1 MQQNLNDHAYMAE
14 AMRLAQKGLYTTRIN
29 PRVGCV
35 IVKQGKIIARGLHAY
50 YGQSH
55 AEIDALSNAIDA
67 VENATA
73 YVTLEPCAH
82 HGNTPP
88 CVEALVAA
96 KISRVVAAITDP
108 NPLVNGKGLAYLKQS
123 GIETSCNVLEK
134 DALELNKGFI
144 KRITKNLPYVT
155 IKSAISIDGKTA
167 LASGESK
174 WITSEH
180 ARFDVQKLRARSCAI
195 LTGISTILCDDPS
208 LTVRLSE
215 QELSISRP
223 VEQPLRVIL
232 DTYLRIPKTAKV
244 LNLPGKTV
252 IFTCS
257 NDMKEINVL
266 QNQNID
272 VVSVNSSDNRVD
284 LQDVLHDLADRG
296 INEVLVEAGST
307 LVGSMLDQ
315 KQVDE
320 MIIYIAPHLLGETSR
335 SLAKLTSVASMQDR
349 IELEFLE
356 TKMVGNELRITA
368 KPITN

>member
-1 MQQNLNDHAYMAE
+1 MQQNLNDHACMAE

-50 YGQSH
+50 YGQRH
-55 AEIDALSNAIDA
+55 AEIDALSNAIDN
-67 VENATA
+67 VENATL

-88 CVEALVAA
+88 CVENLVAA
-96 KISRVVAAITDP
+96 KISRVVAAIIDP
-108 NPLVNGKGLAYLKQS
+108 NPLVSGKGLAYLEKN

-134 DALELNKGFI
+134 DAIELNKGFI

-155 IKSAISIDGKTA
+155 VKSAISVDGKTA

-174 WITSEH
+174 WITGKH
-180 ARFDVQKLRARSCAI
+180 ARLDVQKLRARSCAI
-195 LTGISTILCDDPS
+195 LTGIDTILCDDPS

-215 QELSISRP
+215 QELRISKQ

-232 DTYLRIPKTAKV
+232 DTHLRTPKTAKV

-257 NDMKEINVL
+257 NDMEKIKAL

-272 VVSVNSSDNRVD
+272 VVSVSCSDNRVD
-284 LQDVLHDLADRG
+284 IQAVLHDLANRG
-296 INEVLVEAGST
+296 INEVLVEAGPT
-307 LVGSMLDQ
+307 LVGKMLDQ

-320 MIIYIAPHLLGETSR
+320 MIIYIAPYLLGDTSR
-335 SLAKLTSVASMQDR
+335 GLAKLISVASMQDR
-349 IELEFLE
+349 IELEYLE
-356 TKMVGNELRITA
+356 TKMVGSELKITA